1 MTKLAPDEQRRILG
15 FVRGIL
21 SSACAGGRDP
31 EAPELPLL
39 AERGS
44 CFVTLR
50 ENGNVRGCIGSVE
63 AFEPLAENLRRN
75 AENAA
80 FSDPAFPPLEADEL
94 AFTTI
99 EIVLPSPPRR
109 LAAPE
114 EADPAR
120 DGLLIVSGN
129 RRAVFLPGT
138 VAEQRW
144 TPREA
149 WEHLAL
155 KAGLPPDAWRGG
167 NAELYAFE
175 CETFAE

>member
-1 MTKLAPDEQRRILG
+1 MATLTPDERRRILG
-15 FVRGIL
+15 FVRGII
-21 SSACAGGRDP
+21 SAACAGGRDP

-39 AERGS
+39 AETGA

-50 ENGNVRGCIGSVE
+50 ENGNVRGCIGSLE
-63 AFEPLAENLRRN
+63 AFEPLADNLRRN

-80 FSDPAFPPLEADEL
+80 FADPAFPPLEADEL
-94 AFTTI
+94 AFTAI
-99 EIVLPSPPRR
+99 EVALPSPPRR

-114 EADPAR
+114 EADLER
-120 DGLLIVSGN
+120 DGLLIVSGT

-144 TPREA
+144 TLHEA

-155 KAGLPPDAWRGG
+155 KAGLPPDSWRDP
-167 NAELYAFE
+167 ATELYAFE

>member
-1 MTKLAPDEQRRILG
+1 MAKLTLDEQRKILG
-15 FVRGIL
+15 YVRGVL
-21 SSACAGGRDP
+21 SAACAGGRDP
-31 EAPELPLL
+31 EAPELPVL
-39 AERGS
+39 AAPGA

-63 AFEPLAENLRRN
+63 AFEPLADNLRRN

-94 AFTTI
+94 AFTTV
-99 EIVLPSPPRR
+99 EVALPSPPRR

-114 EADPAR
+114 EPDLER
-120 DGLLIVSGN
+120 DGLLIVLGT

-144 TPREA
+144 TLPEA
-149 WEHLAL
+149 WEQLAL
-155 KAGLPPDAWRGG
+155 KVGLPPGAWRDPATG
-167 NAELYAFE
+167 LYAFE
-175 CETFAE
+175 CEIFAE